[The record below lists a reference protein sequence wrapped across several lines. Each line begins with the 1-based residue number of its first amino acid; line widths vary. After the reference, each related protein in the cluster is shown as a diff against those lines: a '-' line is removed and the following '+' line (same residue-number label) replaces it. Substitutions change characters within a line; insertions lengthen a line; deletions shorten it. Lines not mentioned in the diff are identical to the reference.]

1 MMQLKTGPE
10 VCFFINPIKK
20 VGLTYVRIVLKF
32 TTNLKTYQERLRDW
46 TYEARQ
52 PAQFVRCYFQQNEIH
67 FER

>member
-1 MMQLKTGPE
+1 MLYLKTGCE
-10 VCFFINPIKK
+10 ACFFINPIKK

-52 PAQFVRCYFQQNEIH
+52 PAKFVRCYFQQNEFH